1 VRWEAE
7 AARLGHPSFASEG
20 IMQVRSLLGAA
31 GLFGLLICHDA
42 AGGIVGPSRPSRL
55 VTVQANAPCPGLGG
69 SLSFN
74 ATVLSD
80 GSTQP
85 FSIPPGEVLVI
96 TALDWYIAGA
106 APLSNLLTA
115 VEIVSPPPAGTS
127 DPFVSVGAMDSSG
140 NGGMTAVLPN
150 GLVVKSGTPLCFGAE
165 FTPLTAASPPP
176 MPVCS
181 GCARVELH
189 GYLTADRER
198 WTANPYLR
206 SGRGGMRAVRVSA
219 HRAGRRKQWQNG
231 SNRPRTTRGKSLHR
245 RRYGRC
251 GELCLSLR
259 SSVRCRRRPDPCW

>member
-106 APLSNLLTA
+106 APLSHPLTA
-115 VEIVSPPPAGTS
+115 VEIVNSPPAGTS
-127 DPFVSVGAMDSSG
+127 DPFVSVGSMDSSG
-140 NGGMTAVLPN
+140 NGGMTAVLQTT
-150 GLVVKSGTPLCFGAE
+150 LWLSLELRC
-165 FTPLTAASPPP
+165 AS
-176 MPVCS
+176 
-181 GCARVELH
+181 ARSSRHLLPRH
-189 GYLTADRER
+189 RR
-198 WTANPYLR
+198 QCR
-206 SGRGGMRAVRVSA
+206 SALAVRAWSYTA
-219 HRAGRRKQWQNG
+219 I
-231 SNRPRTTRGKSLHR
+231 
-245 RRYGRC
+245 
-251 GELCLSLR
+251 
-259 SSVRCRRRPDPCW
+259 